1 MSLQQRIPSHQ
12 CLRDFNY
19 QMSSASD
26 ESNLAAENS
35 TQDDDFQNL
44 RVDIRPATLNN
55 LKDVLAQ
62 NVTAIHIIS
71 HGDSE
76 GNLEF

>member
-44 RVDIRPATLNN
+44 RVDITQTLFV
-55 LKDVLAQ
+55 DE
-62 NVTAIHIIS
+62 
-71 HGDSE
+71 GDE
-76 GNLEF
+76 VR

>member
-12 CLRDFNY
+12 YLRDFNY

-44 RVDIRPATLNN
+44 RVDITQTLFV
-55 LKDVLAQ
+55 DE
-62 NVTAIHIIS
+62 
-71 HGDSE
+71 GDE
-76 GNLEF
+76 VR